1 MYPYATIKLGESEM
15 TDKKSSE
22 SRRKLLKSIAAG
34 SGAIV
39 AGKSLPESWSRPVVD
54 SVMLPAHAQTSPT
67 CTDTPIAGMRTSLD
81 LLTGGAASFSI
92 NNYLGGDQA
101 FSGSWSG
108 PDSSRVVTI
117 NETRTISGCTV
128 TAVVNATVDATTI
141 ASPILTSM
149 SWSVESTC
157 PDGNIC
163 TSSGTGFA
171 VVGDPFVDD
180 DEIFFDV
187 CNSGTECC
195 TLNGLLPTNDESCS
209 AP

>member
-1 MYPYATIKLGESEM
+1 M

-39 AGKSLPESWSRPVVD
+39 AGKSLPESWTRPVVD
-54 SVMLPAHAQTSPT
+54 SVMLPAHAETSPT
-67 CTDTPIAGMRTSLD
+67 CTDRPITGMRTSLD
-81 LLTGGAASFSI
+81 LRGGGSASFAI

-101 FSGSWSG
+101 FPGTWSG
-108 PDSSRVVTI
+108 TTTRTVTV
-117 NETRTISGCTV
+117 NDTQTISGCTV
-128 TAVVNATVDATTI
+128 TVVVNATVDVPAVAAPTI
-141 ASPILTSM
+141 TAM

-157 PDGNIC
+157 PDGNVC
-163 TSSGTGFA
+163 TSSGTGFT
-171 VVGDPFVDD
+171 VVDTATPNGDIEFN
-180 DEIFFDV
+180 V

-195 TLNGLLPTNDESCS
+195 TLSGLLPINDADC

>member
-1 MYPYATIKLGESEM
+1 M

-22 SRRKLLKSIAAG
+22 SRRKLLKSVAAG
-34 SGAIV
+34 SGAVI
-39 AGKSLPESWSRPVVD
+39 AGKSLPDNWTKPVVD

-67 CTDTPIAGMRTSLD
+67 CTDRPITGMRTSLD

-108 PDSSRVVTI
+108 TTTRTVTI
-117 NETRTISGCTV
+117 NDTRTISGCTV
-128 TAVVNATVDATTI
+128 TVVVNAIVDVPLVGAPTI
-141 ASPILTSM
+141 TSM

-163 TSSGTGFA
+163 TSSGTGFT
-171 VVGDPFVDD
+171 VVNAENRDGA
-180 DEIFFDV
+180 IFFDV

-195 TLNGLLPTNDESCS
+195 TLNGLLPTNDEDCT
-209 AP
+209 